1 MADGGP
7 PNLNLTPE
15 EEWVFSQ
22 LFQAAD
28 KENLGFI
35 PGRMAIPFFKK
46 TNLPPDWLASM
57 WQLADPQNE
66 GQLSR
71 SGFGV
76 AMRLVGH
83 AQAGRE
89 PIGELVLKPGP
100 LPKFNGI
107 TVDTEPAAQPP
118 PAASSRPPGTRDD
131 EVPQLRS
138 EDAAKFAALFDQS
151 DVHNGVLSGE
161 KAKQI
166 FERAR
171 LRIDILGG
179 IWGLADTKQRG
190 ALDATEF
197 IIAMHLLS
205 AFRTGT
211 MKRLPQTL
219 PPGLYDAAARRGAV
233 RTSTSSRPPPDVP
246 PVPAIPKQYSGSGP
260 QRAQSPLNRPPQFQ
274 STVSVQSTG
283 SDWTITPQEKAH
295 FDTVFATVDKGK
307 LGYITG
313 DQAVEF
319 LTNSQLPEETLA
331 SIWDLADIDRDGQLS
346 KEEFAVAMYL
356 VRQQHTT
363 REPLP
368 HALPLALIPPS
379 MRQQAAPPPRR
390 APQNTAQRP
399 ASQDIFGAD
408 FFAAPAQPAPP
419 PQVAP
424 QIPQST
430 GGSNPPFQTPSSPTR
445 PLAGSATFKPFV
457 PSSTFGQSLTPH
469 TTGLGAPAQ
478 PKSPPAI
485 GHDLL
490 SDLDSFDEHKGVS
503 QETSNLADLS
513 NQIGSLSRD
522 MQNVQGKR
530 GAAEQELS
538 QNAKQRQDFVARL
551 AQARTMYEQEAK
563 DFKAL
568 EERLATSR
576 AETRKVEQEF
586 AMVDATRQD
595 LQNQYNQISAALDSD
610 KRENANLKEKIRQ
623 ANAQVSQLKP
633 QLEKARSEARQQKG
647 LVAINKKQLA
657 TVEGER
663 DRLQG
668 EIDEATKEIGE
679 LQRQASS
686 QSAPTQPAAAAVTSP
701 APSTSSQTNP
711 FFRRTASSS
720 DNAFPL
726 PPTSPQESTKGA
738 QQSMFDDVFGA
749 AFSVPSTSTPPPPTS
764 FRTESP
770 SQPGPASPPIV
781 KTSDTTGS
789 PTPSASPMSAEPPPP
804 PQSRQI
810 SSSQLPIAGHQQ
822 SEASSVKPSPPA
834 SRFGTSVVSED
845 APKEGGE
852 AKSPFDTEA
861 KAASSPI
868 PGAFPTDTAQPVAS
882 PSESAK
888 KDVSFDELF
897 RGVGHARSQS
907 QKANDFE
914 EAFAAM
920 KVKNGS
926 SDSGFPQ
933 SNGASAKVE
942 SKEFP
947 PIRELDDDDDST
959 DSEQPRGFDD
969 DFSPVSPPRQ
979 TDSAPRDITAPEPFS
994 FPSPGTAEKD
1004 TSETAPDFNGVTS
1017 APKEASETSKSPEPA
1032 KPPATGSDA
1041 KKSGAPD
1048 FEAAFAGIDLAP
1060 AKEADDDDS
1069 DDDDFESH
1077 YNKDPSSFD
1086 MSFESPNAPSKS
1098 STIANAMGTGSGNN
1112 TTNAD
1117 FFSFDSQQQPSSS
1130 SPFAQQKSGP
1140 PASGNANAP
1149 HDWDALFSVASAP
1162 KNDDGSPK
1170 DTSASPEATT
1180 QEPSTLSFPQ
1190 PPGGKDSKPP
1200 GWALAADSGEDDL
1213 ILQRLTGMG
1222 YPRDESLAALEKFD
1236 YNIDKAADFLASKS

>member
-1 MADGGP
+1 MADGGH
-7 PNLNLTPE
+7 PNLNLTRE
-15 EEWVFSQ
+15 EKQAFYQ
-22 LFQAAD
+22 LFQIVD
-28 KENLGFI
+28 KTKLGVVT
-35 PGRMAIPFFKK
+35 GEVAVPFFEKA
-46 TNLPPDWLASM
+46 NLPLETLGLI
-57 WQLADPQNE
+57 WQLADTQNR
-66 GQLSR
+66 GLLTP

-76 AMRLVGH
+76 VMRLIGH
-83 AQAGRE
+83 AQAGRAPTE
-89 PIGELVLKPGP
+89 ELALQPGP
-100 LPKFNGI
+100 LPKFTGI
-107 TVDTEPAAQPP
+107 PVNTEPAAQFPP
-118 PAASSRPPGTRDD
+118 LKP
-131 EVPQLRS
+131 
-138 EDAAKFAALFDQS
+138 EDAAKFTALFDRS
-151 DVHNGVLSGE
+151 DVHNGILSGD
-161 KAKQI
+161 KAKDI
-166 FERAR
+166 FERAG
-171 LRIDILGG
+171 LPTPILGK
-179 IWGLADTKQRG
+179 IWNLADTKQRG

-197 IIAMHLLS
+197 IIAMHLLN
-205 AFRTGT
+205 ACRTGAISE
-211 MKRLPQTL
+211 LPETL
-219 PPGLYDAAARRGAV
+219 PLRLYEEAARRGAV
-233 RTSTSSRPPPDVP
+233 RTSTGSRPSSDVP

-313 DQAVEF
+313 DQAVAF
-319 LTNSQLPEETLA
+319 FTNAQLPEETLA
-331 SIWDLADIDRDGQLS
+331 SIWDLADIDSDGQLS

-356 VRQQHTT
+356 VRQQRTT

-368 HALPLALIPPS
+368 QALPPALIPPS
-379 MRQQAAPPPRR
+379 MRHQAAPPPRL
-390 APQNTAQRP
+390 APQNTAQRS
-399 ASQDIFGAD
+399 AAEDIFGTD
-408 FFAAPAQPAPP
+408 FFGPPAQTSPP

-445 PLAGSATFKPFV
+445 PLAGSTTFKQFV

-490 SDLDSFDEHKGVS
+490 SDLDILDEHKDLS
-503 QETSNLADLS
+503 RETTNLADLS

-538 QNAKQRQDFVARL
+538 QNAKQRQDFEARL

-686 QSAPTQPAAAAVTSP
+686 QSAPTQPTAAAVTSP

-720 DNAFPL
+720 ENAFPL

-770 SQPGPASPPIV
+770 AQPAPASAPVV

-810 SSSQLPIAGHQQ
+810 SSSELPIAGHQ
-822 SEASSVKPSPPA
+822 SEASSVKASPPA

-845 APKEGGE
+845 APKEGAGG
-852 AKSPFDTEA
+852 KSPFDTEG

-914 EAFAAM
+914 EAFASM

-933 SNGASAKVE
+933 SNGASAKAE

-959 DSEQPRGFDD
+959 DSEEPRGFDD

-979 TDSAPRDITAPEPFS
+979 TDSAPRDITAPQPFS
-994 FPSPGTAEKD
+994 IPSPGTAEKD
-1004 TSETAPDFNGVTS
+1004 SSEAAPDFNGVTS
-1017 APKEASETSKSPEPA
+1017 APKEATETSKSPEPA
-1032 KPPATGSDA
+1032 KSPADA

-1069 DDDDFESH
+1069 DDDDFESQ

-1086 MSFESPNAPSKS
+1086 MSFDSPNAPSKS

-1117 FFSFDSQQQPSSS
+1117 FFSFDSQQQSSSS

-1140 PASGNANAP
+1140 PASGNGNAP

-1162 KNDDGSPK
+1162 KNSDGSSK
-1170 DTSASPEATT
+1170 DSSASPETGAT

-1236 YNIDKAADFLASKS
+1236 YNIDKVGG

>member
-1 MADGGP
+1 MADGGH
-7 PNLNLTPE
+7 PNLNLTPQE
-15 EEWVFSQ
+15 KRVFYQ
-22 LFQAAD
+22 LFRAAD
-28 KENLGFI
+28 KENLGVVT
-35 PGRMAIPFFKK
+35 GEVALSFFDK
-46 TNLPPDWLASM
+46 TNLPPDKLGLIWKF
-57 WQLADPQNE
+57 ADPQNR
-66 GQLSR
+66 GLLTP

-83 AQAGRE
+83 AQARRDLTK
-89 PIGELVLKPGP
+89 ELALKSGP
-100 LPKFNGI
+100 LPKFKGI
-107 TVDTEPAAQPP
+107 TVDT
-118 PAASSRPPGTRDD
+118 
-131 EVPQLRS
+131 VPQLLP

-161 KAKQI
+161 NAKQI

-171 LRIDILGG
+171 LRNEILGG
-179 IWGLADTKQRG
+179 IWNLADTKRRG
-190 ALDATEF
+190 AFDATEF

-205 AFRTGT
+205 AFRTGE
-211 MKRLPQTL
+211 MSELPETL
-219 PPGLYDAAARRGAV
+219 PRNLYVTADAAARRGAV
-233 RTSTSSRPPPDVP
+233 RTSTGSRSSSDVP

-319 LTNSQLPEETLA
+319 FTNAQLPEETLA
-331 SIWDLADIDRDGQLS
+331 SIWDLADINQDGQLS

-379 MRQQAAPPPRR
+379 MRQQAAPPPRL

-399 ASQDIFGAD
+399 AAEDIFGTD
-408 FFAAPAQPAPP
+408 FFGPPAQTAPP

-445 PLAGSATFKPFV
+445 PLASSTTFKPFV

-478 PKSPPAI
+478 PKSPPAS

-490 SDLDSFDEHKGVS
+490 SDLDSFDDHKDVS
-503 QETSNLADLS
+503 QEPTNLADLS

-538 QNAKQRQDFVARL
+538 QNAKQRQDFEARL

-568 EERLATSR
+568 EETLATSR

-595 LQNQYNQISAALDSD
+595 LQNQYNQISAALDLD

-686 QSAPTQPAAAAVTSP
+686 QPAAAAVTSP

-720 DNAFPL
+720 ENAFPL

-749 AFSVPSTSTPPPPTS
+749 AFSVPSTSTPPPTS
-764 FRTESP
+764 FRTKSP
-770 SQPGPASPPIV
+770 AQPGPASPPVV

-845 APKEGGE
+845 APKDGTEG
-852 AKSPFDTEA
+852 KSPFDTEA
-861 KAASSPI
+861 KAASSPV

-882 PSESAK
+882 PAESTK

-933 SNGASAKVE
+933 SNGASAKAE

-959 DSEQPRGFDD
+959 DNEEPRGFDD

-979 TDSAPRDITAPEPFS
+979 TDSAPRDITAPQPFS
-994 FPSPGTAEKD
+994 VPSPGTAEKD
-1004 TSETAPDFNGVTS
+1004 SSETAPDFNGVTS
-1017 APKEASETSKSPEPA
+1017 APKEATETSKSPEPA
-1032 KPPATGSDA
+1032 KSPATGSDA

-1069 DDDDFESH
+1069 DDDDFESQ

-1098 STIANAMGTGSGNN
+1098 STIANAMGIGSGNN

-1170 DTSASPEATT
+1170 DTSASPEAAT